1 MLRSID
7 STKNGINT
15 IVDLNDALAHNMA
28 NVNTTGYKQVKLVFK
43 DIQQTAVSNIKS
55 DKEYFINEGT
65 STDSIGSLS
74 VGPLTQRSVIDFRQ
88 GSIIETGNTFD
99 LALNGNGFF
108 KVRTPEGEEKYT
120 RNGAF
125 TFHTNGTVM
134 DLEGN
139 YLLNQQNM
147 PVVIDLQESRTK
159 DIIIDKQG
167 NINVKRGEPGA
178 ESFETLDTIN
188 IVDFANRE
196 DMESLGGVYFKPR
209 NESLNPQIAT
219 TCEIVQG
226 SLESSNAD
234 AVKTMIKSIDAM
246 RSYESMVNTIRTAS
260 DTLEKAVTQT
270 GRPISS

>member
-1 MLRSID
+1 
-7 STKNGINT
+7 
-15 IVDLNDALAHNMA
+15 
-28 NVNTTGYKQVKLVFK
+28 
-43 DIQQTAVSNIKS
+43 
-55 DKEYFINEGT
+55 
-65 STDSIGSLS
+65 
-74 VGPLTQRSVIDFRQ
+74 
-88 GSIIETGNTFD
+88 
-99 LALNGNGFF
+99 
-108 KVRTPEGEEKYT
+108 
-120 RNGAF
+120 
-125 TFHTNGTVM
+125 
-134 DLEGN
+134 
-139 YLLNQQNM
+139 M